1 MSRPDPS
8 DPAFDPILG
17 KVGRETGR
25 VASGTV
31 GEVMLPVRGGA
42 EAFYAYPADESES
55 MEPGTR
61 VVVLDYE
68 PPRTVTVTR
77 LTY

>member
-1 MSRPDPS
+1 MV
-8 DPAFDPILG
+8 G
-17 KVGRETGR
+17 KRGR
-25 VASGTV
+25 VIGRIAPGTV

-42 EAFYAYPADESES
+42 ETFYAYPADESES

-68 PPRTVTVTR
+68 PPRTVTVTC